1 MTSREV
7 HGGSPTAFR
16 PSTYTSDL
24 RGRGSPTGGDFPDH
38 PDHPGDFGIMRRLS
52 CSTGELPEKQR
63 NLTRA
68 TRGDGVAAGSGRC
81 VLAGTPTDRIDI
93 NGDNWASSGEALS
106 GTFNEMFT
114 LNRATD
120 IETVELM
127 ASRVDDFGGP
137 EAFNHYAVGSAHAMD
152 NPYQWTKQV
161 ASHWAG
167 PASGPE
173 GRDPT
178 VYGEL
183 KGWTRRRVPGLQLV
197 LRAAGAPGEGVDAIE
212 RMSRTTGALG
222 KRATGLL
229 RDFATPGG
237 DLSRAADG
245 RRRTPQGD
253 SDPVDPGHHRLLRS
267 PHGRVDLKTAAR
279 LDAIA
284 ATARGPRP
292 SRS

>member
-1 MTSREV
+1 
-7 HGGSPTAFR
+7 
-16 PSTYTSDL
+16 
-24 RGRGSPTGGDFPDH
+24 
-38 PDHPGDFGIMRRLS
+38 
-52 CSTGELPEKQR
+52 
-63 NLTRA
+63 
-68 TRGDGVAAGSGRC
+68 VAAGSGRC

-127 ASRVDDFGGP
+127 ASRRRSTTTPSGRPMPWKIRISGRSRWR
-137 EAFNHYAVGSAHAMD
+137 HTG
-152 NPYQWTKQV
+152 
-161 ASHWAG
+161 AG

-222 KRATGLL
+222 KRSTGLL